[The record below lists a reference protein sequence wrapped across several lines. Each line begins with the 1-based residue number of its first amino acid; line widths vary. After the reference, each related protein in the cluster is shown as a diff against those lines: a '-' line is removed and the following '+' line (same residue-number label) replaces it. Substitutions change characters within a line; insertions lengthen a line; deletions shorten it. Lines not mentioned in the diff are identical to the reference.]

1 MKRPRE
7 FTLSLVAVA
16 RATAPVLAQTG
27 TVTGTVQDASGRP
40 LAGAQVSIE
49 GTTIGGL
56 SSDAGRYLLNNVP
69 VGNHDITVVM
79 LGYTGMTESVSVQAG
94 ETAVRDFV
102 LQLTALSMD
111 EIVVTAT
118 GEQRRREIGNAIAKI
133 ETSVLTEV
141 APVTSFQELLQGR
154 ASGVSVIPSDGTV
167 GTGARIRIRGISS
180 ATLSPDPLVYVD
192 GIRVNSGSP
201 ALGGDQYIGGGEPSF
216 FNDLNPEEIE
226 SIEIVKGPS
235 AATLYGTQAA
245 NGVIW
250 ITTKRG
256 TEGPPRWNIWIEQGL
271 SQDPAEYPGIYY
283 SQGRGANGRT
293 RLCLPMHQ
301 AMGQCTIEQL
311 YTRNLLTEPEYSPI
325 KDGYRQQYG
334 AQVSGG
340 NTVRYFV
347 SAEWENETGV
357 VQMPQISREFL
368 YEERG
373 TDVIPDEQLYPNE
386 LNKVN
391 LRANLSADVRENMD
405 LNVSMGVVKS
415 DLYLPQTGDNLEG
428 IYGTAIFGTANP
440 EAPNPFGFAPPD
452 QNFAHIVWR
461 ENDRFI
467 NSGRLN
473 WRPTDFV
480 TAHATVGLDYTGY
493 SDESFNAPG
502 QGCAICGQQRQGI
515 RAIDSFTQ
523 YKYSVDLGS
532 SANFDITDRISSRTS
547 IGAQYN
553 EDLLEGTLNSAAVFP
568 PGGQSI
574 DAGATKNSGEI
585 TVETKTV
592 GSYLEQQ
599 LGWNDRVYV
608 TGAMRVD
615 QNSAFGEGFE
625 AAWYPKASV
634 SFIALDDPDAG
645 WINSL
650 RLRGAFGQSGLQ
662 PDANAALRFLLPVT
676 SSILVGDQ
684 TTSRPSVTIGGLGN
698 IELRPERSTEY
709 EGGFDA
715 TVLDNRVDIQFTYY
729 NKSTTDALVN
739 RELPGSLG
747 ATQTRVENLGE
758 VMNQGVEVSVDARL
772 IEREDLSWSVAI
784 TGAKNSNELIEL
796 GEGVTPL
803 QGFGYKQ
810 AVGFPL
816 YGLWW
821 PRLESWEDANGDGII
836 VPSEVVVSDTAVF
849 NGSTIPTQNL
859 QVGTSLSLWSGRVE
873 VGGLVDYQGGYVSHN
888 VNTLF
893 QCAFVQ
899 NCRDLN
905 DPNAPLEAQ
914 AKAVAGSRAFG
925 AYAEDASFLKV
936 REAHIRLN
944 TPAAW
949 AQRIGA
955 RSASLI
961 LTGRNLYTY
970 TNFTSWDPEVNT
982 SGASTDG
989 PNYNFVQA
997 GQLRAFMLRVN
1008 LGY

>member
-1 MKRPRE
+1 MKRLRE
-7 FTLSLVAVA
+7 FTLSLVALA
-16 RATAPVLAQTG
+16 LATAPVLAQTG

-69 VGNHDITVVM
+69 AGNHDITVVM
-79 LGYTGMTESVSVQAG
+79 LGYIGMTESVSVQAG

-133 ETSVLTEV
+133 ETSMLTEV

-271 SQDPAEYPGIYY
+271 SQDPAEYPGIYF

-311 YTRNLLTEPEYSPI
+311 YSRNLLTEPEYSPI
-325 KDGYRQQYG
+325 KNGYRQQYG

-391 LRANLSADVRENMD
+391 LRANLTADVRENMD

-440 EAPNPFGFAPPD
+440 DAPSPFGFAPPD

-532 SANFDITDRISSRTS
+532 SANFDVTDQISSRTS

-599 LGWNDRVYV
+599 LGWNDRLYV

-715 TVLDNRVDIQFTYY
+715 TVLDNRIDIQFTYY

-905 DPNAPLEAQ
+905 DPGAPLEAQ

>member
-1 MKRPRE
+1 MKRLRE
-7 FTLSLVAVA
+7 FTLSLVALA
-16 RATAPVLAQTG
+16 LATAPVLAQTG
-27 TVTGTVQDASGRP
+27 TVTGTVQDASGQP
-40 LAGAQVSIE
+40 LAGAQVSVE

-69 VGNHDITVVM
+69 VGDHDITVVL
-79 LGYTGMTESVSVQAG
+79 LGYAAVTQSVSVQAG

-133 ETSVLTEV
+133 ETSMLTEV

-216 FNDLNPEEIE
+216 FNDLNPEEIQ

-256 TEGPPRWNIWIEQGL
+256 TAGPPRWNIWVEQGL
-271 SQDPAEYPGIYY
+271 TQDPAEYPGIYF
-283 SQGRGANGRT
+283 SQGRGANGRS

-301 AMGQCTIEQL
+301 AMGQCTIDQL

-325 KDGYRQQYG
+325 KNGYRQQYG

-340 NTVRYFV
+340 NNVRYFV

-357 VQMPQISREFL
+357 VQMPRISREFL

-373 TDVIPDEQLYPNE
+373 TDVIPEEQLYPNE

-391 LRANLSADVRENMD
+391 LRANLTADVRDNMD

-440 EAPNPFGFAPPD
+440 DAPSPFGFAPPD

-523 YKYSVDLGS
+523 YKYSVDMGS
-532 SANFDITDRISSRTS
+532 SANFDITDQISSRTS
-547 IGAQYN
+547 VGAQYN

-599 LGWNDRVYV
+599 LGWNDRLYV
-608 TGAMRVD
+608 TGAIRVD

-634 SFIALDDPDAG
+634 SFIALDDPDAS

-684 TTSRPSVTIGGLGN
+684 TTSQPSVTIGGLGN

-715 TVLDNRVDIQFTYY
+715 TVLDNRIDVQFTYY

-758 VMNQGVEVSVDARL
+758 VMNQGIEVSLDARI
-772 IEREDLSWSVAI
+772 IEREDLSWSIGI

-859 QVGTSLSLWSGRVE
+859 QLGTSLSLWSGRIE
-873 VGGLVDYQGGYVSHN
+873 IGGLLDYQGGYVSHN

-925 AYAEDASFLKV
+925 AYAEDASFLKL

>member
-1 MKRPRE
+1 MKRLRE
-7 FTLSLVAVA
+7 FTLSLVALA
-16 RATAPVLAQTG
+16 LATAPVQAQTG
-27 TVTGTVQDASGRP
+27 TVTGTIQDASGQP

-69 VGNHDITVVM
+69 VGDYDITAVL
-79 LGYTGMTESVSVQAG
+79 LGYTSVTQSVTVQAG

-256 TEGPPRWNIWIEQGL
+256 TEGPPRWNMWIEQGL

-325 KDGYRQQYG
+325 KNGYRQQYG

-440 EAPNPFGFAPPD
+440 EAPSPFGFAPPD

-532 SANFDITDRISSRTS
+532 SANFDITDQISSRTS

-574 DAGATKNSGEI
+574 DAGATKNSGEV

-599 LGWNDRVYV
+599 LGWNDRLYV

-772 IEREDLSWSVAI
+772 IEREDLSWSIAI

-859 QVGTSLSLWSGRVE
+859 QVGTSLSLWSGRIE
-873 VGGLVDYQGGYVSHN
+873 FGGLLDYQGGYVSHN

-905 DPNAPLEAQ
+905 DPDAPLEAQ

>member
-1 MKRPRE
+1 MKRLRE
-7 FTLSLVAVA
+7 FTLSLVALA
-16 RATAPVLAQTG
+16 LATAPVLAQTG

-325 KDGYRQQYG
+325 KDGHRQQYG

-357 VQMPQISREFL
+357 VQMPRISREFL

-440 EAPNPFGFAPPD
+440 EAPSPFGFAPPD

-608 TGAMRVD
+608 TGAIRVD

-634 SFIALDDPDAG
+634 SFIALDNPDAG

-758 VMNQGVEVSVDARL
+758 VMNQGVEVSLDARI

-821 PRLESWEDANGDGII
+821 PRLESWEDGNGDGII

-859 QVGTSLSLWSGRVE
+859 QVGTSLSLWSGRIE
-873 VGGLVDYQGGYVSHN
+873 VGGLLDYQGGYVSHN

-961 LTGRNLYTY
+961 LTGRNLYTH

>member
-1 MKRPRE
+1 MKRLRR
-7 FTLSLVAVA
+7 FTLSLVALA
-16 RATAPVLAQTG
+16 LATAPVLAQTG

-133 ETSVLTEV
+133 ETSMLTEV

-325 KDGYRQQYG
+325 KDGHRQQYG

-357 VQMPQISREFL
+357 VQMPRISREFL

-440 EAPNPFGFAPPD
+440 EAPSPFGFAPPD

-608 TGAMRVD
+608 TGAIRVD

-758 VMNQGVEVSVDARL
+758 VMNQGVEVSLDARI

-859 QVGTSLSLWSGRVE
+859 QVGTSLSLWSGRIE
-873 VGGLVDYQGGYVSHN
+873 VGGLLDYQGGYVSHN

-905 DPNAPLEAQ
+905 DPDAPLEAQ

-961 LTGRNLYTY
+961 LTGRNLYTH

>member
-1 MKRPRE
+1 MERLR
-7 FTLSLVAVA
+7 TGILSFLALALVS
-16 RATAPVLAQTG
+16 APVVAQTG
-27 TVTGTVQDASGRP
+27 TVTGAIRDQAGQP
-40 LAGAQVSIE
+40 LAGAQVSLE
-49 GTTIGGL
+49 GTAIGGL
-56 SSDAGRYLLNNVP
+56 SGDNGRYLLNNVP
-69 VGNHDITVVM
+69 LGNHDVTVVL
-79 LGYTGMTESVSVQAG
+79 LGYAATTQSVTVRAG
-94 ETAVRDFV
+94 ETTVRDFV
-102 LQLTALSMD
+102 LGLIALSMD

-118 GEQRRREIGNAIAKI
+118 GEQRRREIGNAVAKI
-133 ETSVLTEV
+133 ETSTLTEV

-271 SQDPAEYPGIYY
+271 TEDPAEYPGIYY

-325 KDGYRQQYG
+325 KNGYRQQYG

-340 NTVRYFV
+340 NNVRYFV

-373 TDVIPDEQLYPNE
+373 TDVIPERQLYPNE
-386 LNKVN
+386 INKVN
-391 LRANLSADVRENMD
+391 LRANLSADVRDNMG

-440 EAPNPFGFAPPD
+440 DAPSPFGFAPPD

-461 ENDRFI
+461 ETDRFI
-467 NSGRLN
+467 NSGRLD
-473 WRPTDFV
+473 WRPTEFA

-532 SANFDITDRISSRTS
+532 TASFDLTDRISSRTS

-568 PGGQSI
+568 PAASQSMQ
-574 DAGATKNSGEI
+574 ARLRTRAKSPSRPRPWAATS
-585 TVETKTV
+585 
-592 GSYLEQQ
+592 SS
-599 LGWNDRVYV
+599 
-608 TGAMRVD
+608 
-615 QNSAFGEGFE
+615 NSAG
-625 AAWYPKASV
+625 
-634 SFIALDDPDAG
+634 
-645 WINSL
+645 
-650 RLRGAFGQSGLQ
+650 
-662 PDANAALRFLLPVT
+662 
-676 SSILVGDQ
+676 
-684 TTSRPSVTIGGLGN
+684 TTVC
-698 IELRPERSTEY
+698 
-709 EGGFDA
+709 
-715 TVLDNRVDIQFTYY
+715 
-729 NKSTTDALVN
+729 
-739 RELPGSLG
+739 
-747 ATQTRVENLGE
+747 
-758 VMNQGVEVSVDARL
+758 M
-772 IEREDLSWSVAI
+772 
-784 TGAKNSNELIEL
+784 
-796 GEGVTPL
+796 
-803 QGFGYKQ
+803 
-810 AVGFPL
+810 
-816 YGLWW
+816 
-821 PRLESWEDANGDGII
+821 
-836 VPSEVVVSDTAVF
+836 
-849 NGSTIPTQNL
+849 
-859 QVGTSLSLWSGRVE
+859 
-873 VGGLVDYQGGYVSHN
+873 
-888 VNTLF
+888 
-893 QCAFVQ
+893 
-899 NCRDLN
+899 
-905 DPNAPLEAQ
+905 
-914 AKAVAGSRAFG
+914 
-925 AYAEDASFLKV
+925 
-936 REAHIRLN
+936 
-944 TPAAW
+944 
-949 AQRIGA
+949 
-955 RSASLI
+955 
-961 LTGRNLYTY
+961 
-970 TNFTSWDPEVNT
+970 
-982 SGASTDG
+982 
-989 PNYNFVQA
+989 
-997 GQLRAFMLRVN
+997 
-1008 LGY
+1008 

>member
-1 MKRPRE
+1 MKRLRE
-7 FTLSLVAVA
+7 FTLSLVALA
-16 RATAPVLAQTG
+16 LATAPVLAQTG

-133 ETSVLTEV
+133 ETSMLTEV

-271 SQDPAEYPGIYY
+271 SQDPAEYPGIYF

-311 YTRNLLTEPEYSPI
+311 YSRNLLTEPEYSPI
-325 KDGYRQQYG
+325 KNGYRQQYG

-391 LRANLSADVRENMD
+391 LRANLTADVRENMD

-440 EAPNPFGFAPPD
+440 DAPSPFGFAPPD

-532 SANFDITDRISSRTS
+532 SANFDVTDQISSRTS

-599 LGWNDRVYV
+599 LGWNDRLYV

-715 TVLDNRVDIQFTYY
+715 TVLDNRIDIQFTYY

-905 DPNAPLEAQ
+905 DPGAPLEAQ

-961 LTGRNLYTY
+961 LTGRNLCTY

>member
-16 RATAPVLAQTG
+16 LATAPVLAQTG

>member
-1 MKRPRE
+1 MKHLRG
-7 FTLSLVAVA
+7 FLLSLAPLA
-16 RATAPVLAQTG
+16 LATAPVLAQTG
-27 TVTGTVQDASGRP
+27 TVTGTVQDNGGQA
-40 LAGAQVSIE
+40 LAGAQIAVE
-49 GTTIGGL
+49 GTSIGVL
-56 SSDAGRYLLNNVP
+56 SNESGRFLLNNVP
-69 VGNHDITVVM
+69 AGDHDITVVL
-79 LGYTGMTESVSVQAG
+79 LGYATATQSVTVRDG
-94 ETAVRDFV
+94 ETVVRDFV
-102 LQLTALSMD
+102 LGLVALSMD

-118 GEQRRREIGNAIAKI
+118 GEQRRREIGNAVTKL
-133 ETSVLTEV
+133 ETAMLTEV

-201 ALGGDQYIGGGEPSF
+201 SLGGDQYIGGGEPSF

-226 SIEIVKGPS
+226 SVEIVKGPS

-256 TEGPPRWNIWIEQGL
+256 TAGPPRWNIWIEQGM

-283 SQGRGANGRT
+283 SEGRGANGQT
-293 RLCLPMHQ
+293 RPCLPMQQ
-301 AMGQCTIEQL
+301 AMGVCTIEQL

-325 KDGYRQQYG
+325 KNGHRQQYG

-347 SAEWENETGV
+347 SAEFENETGV
-357 VQMPQISREFL
+357 VQMPEISREFL

-373 TDVIPDEQLYPNE
+373 TTEIPEKQLQPNE
-386 LNKVN
+386 LSKINF
-391 LRANLSADVRENMD
+391 RANLTADVRENME
-405 LNVSMGVVKS
+405 LNVSMGLVKS
-415 DLYLPQTGDNLEG
+415 DVYFPQTGDNLEG

-440 EAPNPFGFAPPD
+440 NAPSPFGFAPPD

-461 ENDRFI
+461 ETDRFT

-480 TAHATVGLDYTGY
+480 TAHATVGMDYTGY

-523 YKYSVDLGS
+523 YKYSVDLGGS
-532 SANFDITDRISSRTS
+532 TNFDITDQISSRSS

-592 GSYLEQQ
+592 GSYFEQQ
-599 LGWNDRVYV
+599 FGWNDQLYV

-625 AAWYPKASV
+625 EAWYPKASV
-634 SFIALDDPDAG
+634 SFITLDNPNAT
-645 WINSL
+645 WVSSL

-662 PDANAALRFLLPVT
+662 PDANAALRYLLPVT

-684 TTSRPSVTIGGLGN
+684 SASQPSVTIGGLGN

-715 TVLDNRVDIQFTYY
+715 TVLGNRVDVQFTYY
-729 NKSTTDALVN
+729 QKSTTDALVN

-758 VMNQGVEVSVDARL
+758 VTNQGIEVNIDAR
-772 IEREDLSWSVAI
+772 IVERDDLSWSIGI
-784 TGAKNSNELIEL
+784 TGAKNSNELVEL
-796 GEGVTPL
+796 GEGVTPI

-836 VPSEVVVSDTAVF
+836 VPSEVVVTDTAVF

-859 QVGTSLSLWSGRVE
+859 QVATSLSLLNDRVE
-873 VGGLVDYQGGYVSHN
+873 IGGLVDYQGGFVSHN

-905 DPNAPLEAQ
+905 DPDAPLEAQ
-914 AKAVAGSRAFG
+914 AKAVAGARAFG
-925 AYAEDASFLKV
+925 AYAEDASFVKI
-936 REAHIRLN
+936 REAHLRLN
-944 TPAAW
+944 TPREW

-955 RSASLI
+955 RTASVI
-961 LTGRNLYTY
+961 LTGRNLFTF

-997 GQLRAFMLRVN
+997 GQLRTFMLRVN

>member
-1 MKRPRE
+1 MKRLRN

-16 RATAPVLAQTG
+16 LAAAPVQAQTG
-27 TVTGTVQDASGRP
+27 TVTGTIQDASGQP
-40 LAGAQVSIE
+40 LAGAQVSVE

-69 VGNHDITVVM
+69 VGDHDITAVL
-79 LGYTGMTESVSVQAG
+79 LGYTSMTQSVSVQAG

-133 ETSVLTEV
+133 ETSMLTEV

-283 SQGRGANGRT
+283 SQGRGANGGT

-301 AMGQCTIEQL
+301 AMGQSTIEQL

-325 KDGYRQQYG
+325 RAGYRQQYG

-440 EAPNPFGFAPPD
+440 DAPSPFGFAPPD

-532 SANFDITDRISSRTS
+532 SANFDITDQISSRTS

-599 LGWNDRVYV
+599 LGWNDRLYV

-758 VMNQGVEVSVDARL
+758 VMNQGVEVSLDARI

-859 QVGTSLSLWSGRVE
+859 QVGTSLSLWSGRIE
-873 VGGLVDYQGGYVSHN
+873 VGGLLDYQGGYVSHN

-949 AQRIGA
+949 AQRLGA

>member
-1 MKRPRE
+1 M
-7 FTLSLVAVA
+7 
-16 RATAPVLAQTG
+16 
-27 TVTGTVQDASGRP
+27 
-40 LAGAQVSIE
+40 
-49 GTTIGGL
+49 
-56 SSDAGRYLLNNVP
+56 
-69 VGNHDITVVM
+69 
-79 LGYTGMTESVSVQAG
+79 
-94 ETAVRDFV
+94 
-102 LQLTALSMD
+102 
-111 EIVVTAT
+111 
-118 GEQRRREIGNAIAKI
+118 
-133 ETSVLTEV
+133 
-141 APVTSFQELLQGR
+141 
-154 ASGVSVIPSDGTV
+154 
-167 GTGARIRIRGISS
+167 
-180 ATLSPDPLVYVD
+180 
-192 GIRVNSGSP
+192 
-201 ALGGDQYIGGGEPSF
+201 
-216 FNDLNPEEIE
+216 
-226 SIEIVKGPS
+226 
-235 AATLYGTQAA
+235 
-245 NGVIW
+245 
-250 ITTKRG
+250 
-256 TEGPPRWNIWIEQGL
+256 
-271 SQDPAEYPGIYY
+271 
-283 SQGRGANGRT
+283 
-293 RLCLPMHQ
+293 
-301 AMGQCTIEQL
+301 
-311 YTRNLLTEPEYSPI
+311 
-325 KDGYRQQYG
+325 
-334 AQVSGG
+334 
-340 NTVRYFV
+340 
-347 SAEWENETGV
+347 
-357 VQMPQISREFL
+357 
-368 YEERG
+368 
-373 TDVIPDEQLYPNE
+373 
-386 LNKVN
+386 
-391 LRANLSADVRENMD
+391 
-405 LNVSMGVVKS
+405 
-415 DLYLPQTGDNLEG
+415 
-428 IYGTAIFGTANP
+428 
-440 EAPNPFGFAPPD
+440 
-452 QNFAHIVWR
+452 
-461 ENDRFI
+461 
-467 NSGRLN
+467 
-473 WRPTDFV
+473 
-480 TAHATVGLDYTGY
+480 GLDYTGY

-532 SANFDITDRISSRTS
+532 SANFDITDQISSRTS

-599 LGWNDRVYV
+599 LGWNDRLYV
-608 TGAMRVD
+608 TGAIRVD

-625 AAWYPKASV
+625 AAWYPKASA
-634 SFIALDDPDAG
+634 SFIALDDPDAS
-645 WINSL
+645 WVNSL

-684 TTSRPSVTIGGLGN
+684 TTSQPSVTIGGLGN

-709 EGGFDA
+709 EAGFDA
-715 TVLDNRVDIQFTYY
+715 TVLGSRIDVQFTYY

-758 VMNQGVEVSVDARL
+758 VMNQGFEVSLDARI
-772 IEREDLSWSVAI
+772 IEREDLNWSVAI

-859 QVGTSLSLWSGRVE
+859 QVGTSLSLWSGRFE
-873 VGGLVDYQGGYVSHN
+873 VGGLLDYQGGYVSHN

>member
-1 MKRPRE
+1 MKRLRE
-7 FTLSLVAVA
+7 FVFSLVPFALA
-16 RATAPVLAQTG
+16 AAPALAQTG
-27 TVTGTVQDASGRP
+27 TVTGTVQDSGGQP
-40 LAGAQVSIE
+40 LTGAQVAVE
-49 GTTIGGL
+49 GTTIGVL
-56 SSDAGRYLLNNVP
+56 SNESGRYLLNNVP
-69 VGNHDITVVM
+69 VGDHDITVVL
-79 LGYTGMTESVSVQAG
+79 LGYASVTQSVTVEAG
-94 ETAVRDFV
+94 GTAVRDFV
-102 LQLTALSMD
+102 LDLVALSMD
-111 EIVVTAT
+111 EIIVTAT
-118 GEQRRREIGNAIAKI
+118 GEQRRREIGNAVAKI
-133 ETSVLTEV
+133 ETSILTEV

-226 SIEIVKGPS
+226 SVEIVKGPS

-256 TEGPPRWNIWIEQGL
+256 TAGPPRWNIWVEQGL

-283 SQGRGANGRT
+283 SEGRAPDGAT
-293 RLCLPMHQ
+293 RPCLPMQQ
-301 AMGQCTIEQL
+301 AMGQCTIQQL
-311 YTRNLLTEPEYSPI
+311 HTRNLLTEPEYSPI
-325 KDGYRQQYG
+325 KNGHRQQFG

-347 SAEWENETGV
+347 SAEFENETGV
-357 VQMPQISREFL
+357 VQMPEISREFL

-373 TDVIPDEQLYPNE
+373 TTVIPDRQLQPNV
-386 LNKVN
+386 LTKFN
-391 LRANLSADVRENMD
+391 LRTNLTADVRDNMD
-405 LNVSMGVVKS
+405 LNVSVGLVKS
-415 DLYLPQTGDNLEG
+415 DVYLPQTGDNLEG

-440 EAPNPFGFAPPD
+440 NAPSPFGFAPPD

-461 ENDRFI
+461 ETDRFI

-473 WRPTDFV
+473 WRPTDYI
-480 TAHATVGLDYTGY
+480 TSHATVGLDYTGY

-532 SANFDITDRISSRTS
+532 SANFDFTDRISSRTS
-547 IGAQYN
+547 VGAQYN

-592 GSYLEQQ
+592 GSYIEQQ
-599 LGWNDRVYV
+599 LGWNDRLYV
-608 TGAMRVD
+608 IGAMRVD
-615 QNSAFGEGFE
+615 QNSAFGEGYE

-634 SFIALDDPDAG
+634 SFIAVDDPGAS
-645 WINSL
+645 WISSL

-662 PDANAALRFLLPVT
+662 PDANAALRYLLPVT

-684 TTSRPSVTIGGLGN
+684 SASQPSVTIGGLGN
-698 IELRPERSTEY
+698 IELRPERSSEY
-709 EGGFDA
+709 EVGFDA
-715 TVLDNRVDIQFTYY
+715 TGLDNRVDVQFTYY
-729 NKSTTDALVN
+729 HKSTTDALVN

-758 VMNQGVEVSVDARL
+758 VMNQGVEISLDARI
-772 IEREDLSWSVAI
+772 IESEDLNWSVGI
-784 TGAKNSNELIEL
+784 TGARNSNELLEL

-859 QVGTSLSLWSGRVE
+859 QLATSLSLWNDRV
-873 VGGLVDYQGGYVSHN
+873 VIGGLADYQGGYVSHN

-905 DPNAPLEAQ
+905 DPSAPLEAQ
-914 AKAVAGSRAFG
+914 ARAVAGARAFG
-925 AYAEDASFLKV
+925 AYAEDASFVKI

-944 TPAAW
+944 TPSTW
-949 AQRIGA
+949 ADRIGA
-955 RSASLI
+955 RTASII
-961 LTGRNLYTY
+961 LTGRNLYTF

-997 GQLRAFMLRVN
+997 GQLRTFMLRVN

>member
-1 MKRPRE
+1 MERLR
-7 FTLSLVAVA
+7 TGILSFLALALVS
-16 RATAPVLAQTG
+16 APVVAQTG
-27 TVTGTVQDASGRP
+27 TVTGAIRDQAGQP
-40 LAGAQVSIE
+40 LAGAQVSLE
-49 GTTIGGL
+49 GTAIGGL
-56 SSDAGRYLLNNVP
+56 SGDNGRYLLNNVP
-69 VGNHDITVVM
+69 LGNHDVTVVL
-79 LGYTGMTESVSVQAG
+79 LGYAATTQSVTVRAG
-94 ETAVRDFV
+94 ETTVRDFV
-102 LQLTALSMD
+102 LGLIALSMD

-118 GEQRRREIGNAIAKI
+118 GEQRRREIGNAVAKI
-133 ETSVLTEV
+133 ETSTLTEV

-271 SQDPAEYPGIYY
+271 TEDPAEYPGIYY

-325 KDGYRQQYG
+325 KNGYRQQYG

-340 NTVRYFV
+340 NNVRYFV

-373 TDVIPDEQLYPNE
+373 TDVIPERQLYPNE
-386 LNKVN
+386 INKVN
-391 LRANLSADVRENMD
+391 LRANLSADVRDNMG

-440 EAPNPFGFAPPD
+440 DAPSPFGFAPPD

-461 ENDRFI
+461 ETDRFI
-467 NSGRLN
+467 NSGRLD
-473 WRPTDFV
+473 WRPTEFA

-532 SANFDITDRISSRTS
+532 TASFDLTDRISSRTS

-592 GSYLEQQ
+592 GSYVEQQ
-599 LGWNDRVYV
+599 FGWNDRLYV

-625 AAWYPKASV
+625 AAWYPKASA
-634 SFIALDDPDAG
+634 SLIALDNPNG
-645 WINSL
+645 RWVNSL

-684 TTSRPSVTIGGLGN
+684 PASQPSVTIGGLGN
-698 IELRPERSTEY
+698 VELRPERSTEY
-709 EGGFDA
+709 EAGFDA
-715 TVLDNRVDIQFTYY
+715 TVLFSRIDLQFTYY
-729 NKSTTDALVN
+729 HKSTTDALVN

-758 VMNQGVEVSVDARL
+758 VMNQGFEVSVDARL
-772 IEREDLSWSVAI
+772 VERDELNWTLTL
-784 TGAKNSNELIEL
+784 TGAKNENELIEL

-821 PRLESWEDANGDGII
+821 PALESWEDANGDGII

-859 QVGTSLSLWSGRVE
+859 QLGTSLSLWSDRVE
-873 VGGLVDYQGGYVSHN
+873 VGGLLDYQGGYVSHN

-905 DPNAPLEAQ
+905 DPSASLEAQ
-914 AKAVAGSRAFG
+914 ARAVAGSRAFG

-944 TPAAW
+944 TPREW

>member
-1 MKRPRE
+1 MKRLRE
-7 FTLSLVAVA
+7 FTLSLIALA
-16 RATAPVLAQTG
+16 LATAPALAQTG
-27 TVTGTVQDASGRP
+27 SVTGTVRDASGQP
-40 LAGAQVSIE
+40 LAGAQVSVD

-69 VGNHDITVVM
+69 EGDHDVTVVL
-79 LGYTGMTESVSVQAG
+79 LGYATMTQSVTVQAG
-94 ETAVRDFV
+94 EAAVRDFV

-118 GEQRRREIGNAIAKI
+118 GEQRRREIGNAVAKI
-133 ETSVLTEV
+133 ETSMLTEV

-201 ALGGDQYIGGGEPSF
+201 SLGGDQYIGGGEPSF

-256 TEGPPRWNIWIEQGL
+256 TEGPPRWNIWVEQGL
-271 SQDPAEYPGIYY
+271 SQDPAEYPGIYF

-325 KDGYRQQYG
+325 KNGYRQQYG

-357 VQMPQISREFL
+357 VQMPEISRQFL

-373 TDVIPDEQLYPNE
+373 TTEIPEEQLYPNE

-391 LRANLSADVRENMD
+391 FRANLSADVRDNMD

-428 IYGTAIFGTANP
+428 IYGTAIFGSANP
-440 EAPNPFGFAPPD
+440 DAPTPFGFAPPD

-461 ENDRFI
+461 ETDRFI

-473 WRPTDFV
+473 WRPTDYI

-532 SANFDITDRISSRTS
+532 SANFDLTDRISSRTS
-547 IGAQYN
+547 VGAQYN

-599 LGWNDRVYV
+599 LGWNDRLYV

-634 SFIALDDPDAG
+634 SFITLDDPNAG
-645 WINSL
+645 WISSL

-709 EGGFDA
+709 EVGFDA
-715 TVLDNRVDIQFTYY
+715 TGLGNRVDIQFTYY

-758 VMNQGVEVSVDARL
+758 VMNQGVEVSVDARIL
-772 IEREDLSWSVAI
+772 ERDDLNWTVSL
-784 TGAKNSNELIEL
+784 TGAKNSNELVEL
-796 GEGVTPL
+796 GEGVTPI

-821 PRLESWEDANGDGII
+821 PRLESWSDANGDGVI

-859 QVGTSLSLWSGRVE
+859 QLGTSLSLWSDRIE
-873 VGGLVDYQGGYVSHN
+873 IGGLVDYQGGYVSHN

-905 DPNAPLEAQ
+905 DPAAPLEAQ

-925 AYAEDASFLKV
+925 AYAEDASFVKV

-944 TPAAW
+944 TPREW

-961 LTGRNLYTY
+961 VTGRNLYTF

>member
-1 MKRPRE
+1 MKRLRE
-7 FTLSLVAVA
+7 FTLSLVALA
-16 RATAPVLAQTG
+16 LATAPVLAQTG

-133 ETSVLTEV
+133 ETSMLTEV

-325 KDGYRQQYG
+325 KDGHRQQYG

-357 VQMPQISREFL
+357 VQMPRISREFL

-440 EAPNPFGFAPPD
+440 EAPSPFGFAPPD

-608 TGAMRVD
+608 TGAIRVD

-634 SFIALDDPDAG
+634 SFIALDNPDAG

-758 VMNQGVEVSVDARL
+758 VMNQGVEVSLDARI

-859 QVGTSLSLWSGRVE
+859 QVGTSLSLWSGRIE
-873 VGGLVDYQGGYVSHN
+873 VGGLLDYQGGYVSHN

-905 DPNAPLEAQ
+905 DPDAPLEAQ

>member
-1 MKRPRE
+1 MKYLRQ
-7 FTLSLVAVA
+7 LSLSLLALA
-16 RATAPVLAQTG
+16 LAAAPALAQTG
-27 TVTGTVQDASGRP
+27 TVTGTVQNAAGQP
-40 LAGAQVSIE
+40 LSGAQIAIE

-56 SSDAGRYLLNNVP
+56 STESGRYLLNNVP
-69 VGNHDITVVM
+69 AGDQVITVIL
-79 LGYTGMTESVSVQAG
+79 LGFATTTQSVTVEAG
-94 ETAVRDFV
+94 GTAVRDFV

-118 GEQRRREIGNAIAKI
+118 GEQRRREIGNVVTKI

-154 ASGVSVIPSDGTV
+154 ASGVWVIPSDGTV

-180 ATLSPDPLVYVD
+180 ATLSADPLVYVD

-201 ALGGDQYIGGGEPSF
+201 ALGGNQYIGGGEPSF

-226 SIEIVKGPS
+226 SVEIVKGPS

-256 TEGPPRWNIWIEQGL
+256 VAGPARWSVWAEQGI

-283 SQGRGANGRT
+283 SQGRAPDGTVR
-293 RLCLPMHQ
+293 RCLPLQQ
-301 AMGQCTIEQL
+301 AAGQCTIDQL
-311 YTRNLLTEPEYSPI
+311 FSRNLLTEPEYSPI
-325 KDGYRQQYG
+325 KDGHRQQYG
-334 AQVSGG
+334 VQVSGG

-347 SAEWENETGV
+347 SAEFENETGTV
-357 VQMPQISREFL
+357 HMPMISREFL

-373 TDVIPDEQLYPNE
+373 TTNIPNDQINPNE
-386 LNKVN
+386 LSKVN
-391 LRANLSADVRENMD
+391 LRSNLTADLRDNMD
-405 LNVSMGVVKS
+405 LNISIGFVKS
-415 DLYLPQTGDNLEG
+415 RVRLPQTGDNLEG

-440 EAPNPFGFAPPD
+440 DAPNPFGFAPPD
-452 QNFAHIVWR
+452 QNFAHLVWR
-461 ENDRFI
+461 ETDRFI

-473 WRPTDFV
+473 WRPKDYI

-502 QGCAICGQQRQGI
+502 QGCAICGQQRQGL
-515 RAIDSFTQ
+515 RAIDSFRQ

-532 SANFDITDRISSRTS
+532 STNFDITDRIGSRTS
-547 IGAQYN
+547 AGAQYN
-553 EDLLEGTLNSAAVFP
+553 EDLLEGTLNSAFVFP

-574 DAGATKNSGEI
+574 DAGATKNSGELTI
-585 TVETKTV
+585 ETKTV
-592 GSYLEQQ
+592 GTYLEQQ
-599 LGWNDRVYV
+599 LSWDDRIYV

-634 SFIALDDPDAG
+634 SFIAMDDPGAT
-645 WINSL
+645 WISSL

-676 SSILVGDQ
+676 SSILQNDQ
-684 TTSRPSVTIGGLGN
+684 GVSVPSVTIGGLGN
-698 IELRPERSTEY
+698 LELKPERSTEF

-715 TVLDNRVDIQFTYY
+715 TVLGNRLDIEVTAYH
-729 NKSTTDALVN
+729 KSTFDALVN

-758 VMNQGVEVSVDARL
+758 VKNQGLELNLNARI
-772 IEREDLSWSVAI
+772 IERDDLSWTVTL
-784 TGAKNSNELIEL
+784 TGSKNWNELVAL
-796 GEGVTPL
+796 GEGVTPI

-810 AVGFPL
+810 AEGFPL

-821 PRLESWEDANGDGII
+821 PTLESWSDANGDGVIDGT
-836 VPSEVVVSDTAVF
+836 EVVVSDTAVF
-849 NGSTIPTQNL
+849 NGSTIPTQSLQLSTNL
-859 QVGTSLSLWSGRVE
+859 TVWNNRLE
-873 VGGLVDYQGGYVSHN
+873 FGGLLDYQGDFVSHN

-899 NCRDLN
+899 NCRDIN
-905 DPNAPLEAQ
+905 DPTVSLEAQ
-914 AKAVAGSRAFG
+914 ARAVAGARAFG

-944 TPAAW
+944 APPEW
-949 AQRIGA
+949 ARMIGA
-955 RSASLI
+955 RTAAFIVS
-961 LTGRNLYTY
+961 GRNLYTV

-997 GQLRAFMLRVN
+997 GQLRTFLFRFN

>member
-1 MKRPRE
+1 MKRLRE
-7 FTLSLVAVA
+7 FTLSLVALA
-16 RATAPVLAQTG
+16 LATAPVLAQTG
-27 TVTGTVQDASGRP
+27 AVTGTIQDASGQP

-69 VGNHDITVVM
+69 VGDHDITVVM
-79 LGYTGMTESVSVQAG
+79 LGYTSMTQSVPVQAG

-133 ETSVLTEV
+133 ETSMLTEV

-256 TEGPPRWNIWIEQGL
+256 AEGPPRWNIWIEQGL

-325 KDGYRQQYG
+325 KNGRRQQYG

-357 VQMPQISREFL
+357 VQMPRISREFL

-440 EAPNPFGFAPPD
+440 DAPSPFGFAPPD

-532 SANFDITDRISSRTS
+532 SANFDITDQISSRTS

-599 LGWNDRVYV
+599 LGWNDRLYL

-645 WINSL
+645 WVNSL

-684 TTSRPSVTIGGLGN
+684 TTSQPSVTIGGLGN

-747 ATQTRVENLGE
+747 ATQTRVENLGQ
-758 VMNQGVEVSVDARL
+758 VMNQGFEISLDVRIV
-772 IEREDLSWSVAI
+772 EREDLGWSIAI

-859 QVGTSLSLWSGRVE
+859 QVGTSLSLWSGRIE
-873 VGGLVDYQGGYVSHN
+873 VGGLLDYQGGYVSHN

-905 DPNAPLEAQ
+905 DPSAPLEAQ

-944 TPAAW
+944 TPSAW

-955 RSASLI
+955 RSASFI
-961 LTGRNLYTY
+961 LTGRNLFTY

>member
-1 MKRPRE
+1 MKRLRE
-7 FTLSLVAVA
+7 FVLSLVPLALA
-16 RATAPVLAQTG
+16 AAPVVAQTG
-27 TVTGTVQDASGRP
+27 TVTGAVQDATGQP
-40 LAGAQVSIE
+40 LAGAQVSVE

-56 SSDAGRYLLNNVP
+56 SNNDGRYLLNAVP
-69 VGNHDITVVM
+69 AGDHDITVVL
-79 LGYTGMTESVSVQAG
+79 LGYTGMTQSVTVQAG
-94 ETAVRDFV
+94 ETTVRDFV

-118 GEQRRREIGNAIAKI
+118 GEQRRREIGNAVAKI
-133 ETSVLTEV
+133 ETSMLTEV

-201 ALGGDQYIGGGEPSF
+201 SLGGDQYIGGGEPSF

-256 TEGPPRWNIWIEQGL
+256 TEGPPRWNIWVEQGL
-271 SQDPAEYPGIYY
+271 SQDQAEYPGIYY
-283 SQGRGANGRT
+283 SQGRGANGQM

-325 KDGYRQQYG
+325 KNGHRQQYG

-340 NTVRYFV
+340 NNVRYFV

-373 TDVIPDEQLYPNE
+373 TDVIPEEQLYPNE

-391 LRANLSADVRENMD
+391 LRANLSADVRDNMD

-415 DLYLPQTGDNLEG
+415 DVYFPQTGDNLEG

-440 EAPNPFGFAPPD
+440 AAPSPFGFAPPD

-461 ENDRFI
+461 ETDRFI

-532 SANFDITDRISSRTS
+532 SANFDLTDRISSRTS

-599 LGWNDRVYV
+599 LGWDDRLYV

-634 SFIALDDPDAG
+634 SFIALDDPNAS
-645 WINSL
+645 WVNSL

-684 TTSRPSVTIGGLGN
+684 TTSQPSVTIGGLGN

-709 EGGFDA
+709 EAGFDA
-715 TVLDNRVDIQFTYY
+715 TVLGNRVDVQFTYY

-758 VMNQGVEVSVDARL
+758 VMNQGIEVSVDARI
-772 IEREDLSWSVAI
+772 IERDDLSWTASL

-821 PRLESWEDANGDGII
+821 PALESWEDANGDGII

-859 QVGTSLSLWSGRVE
+859 QLGTSLSLWSDRVE
-873 VGGLVDYQGGYVSHN
+873 IGGLLDYQGGYVSHN

-905 DPNAPLEAQ
+905 DPGAPLEAQ

-944 TPAAW
+944 TPREW

-955 RSASLI
+955 RTASVI

>member
-1 MKRPRE
+1 MKRLRE
-7 FTLSLVAVA
+7 FALSLVPLAL
-16 RATAPVLAQTG
+16 ATAPVLAQTG
-27 TVTGTVQDASGRP
+27 TVTGVVQDASGQP
-40 LAGAQVSIE
+40 LAGAQVAIE
-49 GTTIGGL
+49 GTSIGGL
-56 SSDAGRYLLNNVP
+56 STDAGRYLLNNVA
-69 VGNHDITVVM
+69 VGDHDITVVL
-79 LGYTGMTESVSVQAG
+79 LGYATVTHSVTVLAG
-94 ETAVRDFV
+94 ETTVRDFE

-133 ETSVLTEV
+133 ETSMLAEV

-201 ALGGDQYIGGGEPSF
+201 SLGGDQYIGGGEPSF

-256 TEGPPRWNIWIEQGL
+256 TEGPPRWNIWVEQGL
-271 SQDPAEYPGIYY
+271 SQDQAEYPGIYY
-283 SQGRGANGRT
+283 SQGRGANGQM

-325 KDGYRQQYG
+325 KNGHRQQYG

-340 NTVRYFV
+340 NNVRYFV
-347 SAEWENETGV
+347 SAEWENETGI

-373 TDVIPDEQLYPNE
+373 TDVIPEEQLYPNE

-391 LRANLSADVRENMD
+391 LRANLSADVRDNMD

-415 DLYLPQTGDNLEG
+415 DVYFPQTGDNLEG

-440 EAPNPFGFAPPD
+440 AAPSPFGFAPPD

-461 ENDRFI
+461 ETDRFI

-532 SANFDITDRISSRTS
+532 SANFDLTDRISSRTS

-599 LGWNDRVYV
+599 LGWNDLLYV
-608 TGAMRVD
+608 TGAIRVD

-684 TTSRPSVTIGGLGN
+684 TTSQPSVTIGGLGN

-709 EGGFDA
+709 EAGFDA

-758 VMNQGVEVSVDARL
+758 VMNQGIEVSLDARIL
-772 IEREDLSWSVAI
+772 EREDLSWSVAI

-859 QVGTSLSLWSGRVE
+859 QLGTSLSLWSGRVE
-873 VGGLVDYQGGYVSHN
+873 IGGLLDYQGGYVSHN

-905 DPNAPLEAQ
+905 DPSAPLEAQ

-944 TPAAW
+944 TPAEW

-955 RSASLI
+955 RSASVI